1 MENKRTNE
9 FCNIGILSYNRL
21 NYTKQCIEAIHN
33 TKGSYPFKL
42 TVVDN
47 GSTDGAADYLKE
59 IKSQG
64 LIDNLCLNPKN
75 VGVARGAN
83 TCWTKEPTA
92 KYFLKLDND
101 MVAQK
106 IGWLDDMIDAIST
119 GNRQIATV
127 GYNVEPVSYPI
138 NYIDN
143 NLKLRIKGS
152 NIGGACL
159 LIPKRTETLIGY
171 FNELSYQQYGEED
184 AEYYIR
190 LAILGQYNAYMEDE
204 DAFFHLPA
212 GKAAI
217 IDQSKP
223 GYSAKDGIEEINES
237 EYRAWKDSLRAINV
251 PKLYENIAKFKA
263 DTKTTYM
270 KTSTQKDF
278 KFRWVKI

>member
-1 MENKRTNE
+1 MSKE

-21 NYTKQCIEAIHN
+21 NYTKQCIEAIHK
-33 TKGSYPFKL
+33 TKGEYPFKI
-42 TVVDN
+42 TVVEN
-47 GSTDGAADYLKE
+47 GSTDGSVEYLKE
-59 IKSQG
+59 LKTQN

-83 TCWTKEPTA
+83 CCWTKEPSA

-106 IGWLDDMIDAIST
+106 DKWLDELIDAMK
-119 GNRQIATV
+119 NCHKQIATL

-138 NYIDN
+138 NYTSEDGT
-143 NLKLRIKGS
+143 LKLRVKGS

-159 LIPKRTETLIGY
+159 LIPERTLNLIGY
-171 FNELSYQQYGEED
+171 FNETSYQSYGEED
-184 AEYYIR
+184 AEYFIR

-217 IDQSKP
+217 IDKTQP
-223 GYSAKDGIEEINES
+223 GFVAKDGMEEINES

-251 PKLYENIAKFKA
+251 PILYANIEKFKA

-270 KTSTQKDF
+270 TSSTKTDF
-278 KFRWVKI
+278 RFRWMK